1 MGSSVSFSFI
11 RMMIA
16 LMMMCSV
23 QVESFGIHRSSGNR
37 RVSFQRIQKR
47 GSLWMSMDAYD
58 EQMKKYYGTP
68 ADSAP
73 ASAPVAVME
82 EEKVNGFVNGN
93 VNGYEQQEEE
103 FQVVPAART
112 QTFTPP
118 APVPV
123 SAPAPQ
129 QVVMAPNNEV
139 VSKSEGSSNDNSSL
153 IASGIAFLGLPL
165 WILLSVQLFFNSG
178 DNAVSPTLPSSSTTV
193 SQMTLPATVA
203 TTARSDAST
212 AGVVV
217 LSQPITKQ
225 EVRDLFNL
233 WNSAL
238 QTLDPATVA
247 KRYAK
252 DGVLLP
258 TLSDVPRTDFE
269 GIKDYF
275 VGFLSK
281 KPVGKILEGEIFIGN
296 NWAQDAGK
304 FFDYQSCV
312 FAMQTL
318 IVYSRLFD
326 RNI

>member
-1 MGSSVSFSFI
+1 MGSSVSFSSI
-11 RMMIA
+11 IMISM
-16 LMMMCSV
+16 MMMCSV
-23 QVESFGIHRSSGNR
+23 QVQSFGVHRSSANR
-37 RVSFQRIQKR
+37 RVSFQRIQKS
-47 GSLWMSMDAYD
+47 GSLLMSMDAYD
-58 EQMKKYYGTP
+58 EQMKKYFGTP
-68 ADSAP
+68 AESAP
-73 ASAPVAVME
+73 VSAPAPVAVIE
-82 EEKVNGFVNGN
+82 EEKVNGY
-93 VNGYEQQEEE
+93 VNGYAVPEPEEQQQE
-103 FQVVPAART
+103 FQVVPAAQT
-112 QTFTPP
+112 QTFIPP

-123 SAPAPQ
+123 PAPAPQ
-129 QVVMAPNNEV
+129 QVVMVPNNEV

-178 DNAVSPTLPSSSTTV
+178 DKAVSPTLPSSSTSV

-304 FFDYQSCV
+304 FFDY
-312 FAMQTL
+312 
-318 IVYSRLFD
+318 
-326 RNI
+326 